1 MNNLNVEGFLKIIP
15 DALVGWA
22 NVFAVILIVVVVIA
36 LLNKIFK

>member
-1 MNNLNVEGFLKIIP
+1 MFKLNIEGFLNIIP

-22 NVFAVILIVVVVIA
+22 NVFAVILIVVAVIA